1 MSYDL
6 SRISSSK
13 DNSQAK
19 VHRLLLAILLKE
31 RSRLSLILGF
41 FFIQSLGVY
50 LLSNNVL
57 DRTTTQVYSNSTVIL
72 YFRILVLISPFIVGS
87 LFGVP
92 LLSSEYESGNYR
104 FLFTLGIGRMR
115 LVRAHLLIY
124 TVSILLFSQ
133 MTALS
138 ISHFFSRER
147 EAGPLSIWSF
157 AVFIC
162 QPIVIVPITL
172 TLFMAGVLLGITIKR
187 TVLGIAATLLFS
199 ILTILGFQVSL
210 EKVLFIF
217 VQKLKTYGG
226 NPRDAYLN
234 FIGSYDSKYLFQFQ
248 MAYGCLL
255 ILISLL
261 LGYGSL
267 LGIRSGGIFYKKP
280 KKSIEEGSNR

>member
-31 RSRLSLILGF
+31 RSRLSLVLGF

-226 NPRDAYLN
+226 NPRDGYLN

-280 KKSIEEGSNR
+280 KKSIEEGPNR

>member
-1 MSYDL
+1 MNYAL
-6 SRISSSK
+6 SRLSSSK
-13 DNSQAK
+13 DFSQVR

-31 RSRLSLILGF
+31 RNRLSLILAF

-57 DRTTTQVYSNSTVIL
+57 ERTTTQVYSNSTAIL

-115 LVRAHLLIY
+115 LLRAHLLIY

-133 MTALS
+133 MTAIS
-138 ISHFFSRER
+138 ISHFFGRER

-172 TLFMAGVLLGITIKR
+172 TLFMAGVFLGITIKR
-187 TVLGIAATLLFS
+187 TVFGIAATLLFS
-199 ILTILGFQVSL
+199 ILTILGFQVLL

-226 NPRDAYLN
+226 NPGDAYLN

-248 MAYGCLL
+248 MAFGCLL
-255 ILISLL
+255 TIISLL
-261 LGYGSL
+261 LGYGSF

-280 KKSIEEGSNR
+280 RKSIEERSNK